1 MPGRRHHREPAPPI
15 RMGRGRRSRRVP
27 DSDVAPFAVVLRILI
42 RRGYARRIAM
52 PRTRE
57 SFSPPAVPDP
67 VSGTGGRDVTELLL
81 SVLRSI
87 EPYEACI
94 LEAERDGDFE
104 VAAFLREL
112 RRQDLLR
119 AREATR
125 LLKRSLEAISVH
137 VQEKGASYVELS
149 VGS

>member
-1 MPGRRHHREPAPPI
+1 MLESREDYHPA
-15 RMGRGRRSRRVP
+15 GAP
-27 DSDVAPFAVVLRILI
+27 DVLTD
-42 RRGYARRIAM
+42 
-52 PRTRE
+52 RTR
-57 SFSPPAVPDP
+57 
-67 VSGTGGRDVTELLL
+67 RDVTEVLLG
-81 SVLRSI
+81 VLRSI

-112 RRQDLLR
+112 RRQDIVR

-125 LLKRSLEAISVH
+125 LLKRSLERAEASVL
-137 VQEKGASYVELS
+137 KMGGARVELS

>member
-1 MPGRRHHREPAPPI
+1 MLD
-15 RMGRGRRSRRVP
+15 SRA
-27 DSDVAPFAVVLRILI
+27 S
-42 RRGYARRIAM
+42 
-52 PRTRE
+52 
-57 SFSPPAVPDP
+57 SPPAVVPDTVP
-67 VSGTGGRDVTELLL
+67 NTMSRDVTELLL
-81 SVLRSI
+81 GVLRSI

-112 RRQDLLR
+112 RRQDLIR

-125 LLKRSLEAISVH
+125 LLKRSLEAAYVN
-137 VQEKGASYVELS
+137 VVNEGESYVGLS

>member
-1 MPGRRHHREPAPPI
+1 MKYEYPRRKVMLET
-15 RMGRGRRSRRVP
+15 RRSSPPVRVP
-27 DSDVAPFAVVLRILI
+27 DALTDTAP
-42 RRGYARRIAM
+42 
-52 PRTRE
+52 
-57 SFSPPAVPDP
+57 
-67 VSGTGGRDVTELLL
+67 RDVTEVLLG
-81 SVLRSI
+81 VLRSI

-112 RRQDLLR
+112 RRQDIVR

-125 LLKRSLEAISVH
+125 LLKRSLERANVNVVEIG
-137 VQEKGASYVELS
+137 EARVELS

>member
-1 MPGRRHHREPAPPI
+1 MKREHP
-15 RMGRGRRSRRVP
+15 
-27 DSDVAPFAVVLRILI
+27 
-42 RRGYARRIAM
+42 RRIAM
-52 PRTRE
+52 LQTRKG
-57 SFSPPAVPDP
+57 SPPARGLDALPEP
-67 VSGTGGRDVTELLL
+67 AGRDVTEVLL

-112 RRQDLLR
+112 RRQDIAR

-125 LLKRSLEAISVH
+125 LLKRSLERAEVNAMEIGV
-137 VQEKGASYVELS
+137 ARVELS
-149 VGS
+149 AGS

>member
-1 MPGRRHHREPAPPI
+1 MLEMRKRPPAGVPETT
-15 RMGRGRRSRRVP
+15 SR
-27 DSDVAPFAVVLRILI
+27 DVAEVLL
-42 RRGYARRIAM
+42 G
-52 PRTRE
+52 
-57 SFSPPAVPDP
+57 
-67 VSGTGGRDVTELLL
+67 
-81 SVLRSI
+81 VLRSI

-112 RRQDLLR
+112 RRQDIVR

-125 LLKRSLEAISVH
+125 LLKRYLERANVNVAEMGEAH
-137 VQEKGASYVELS
+137 VELS

>member
-1 MPGRRHHREPAPPI
+1 MLE
-15 RMGRGRRSRRVP
+15 
-27 DSDVAPFAVVLRILI
+27 
-42 RRGYARRIAM
+42 
-52 PRTRE
+52 TRK
-57 SFSPPAVPDP
+57 SSPPARVPEALTD
-67 VSGTGGRDVTELLL
+67 TARHDVTEVLLG
-81 SVLRSI
+81 VLRSI

-112 RRQDLLR
+112 RRQDIVR

-125 LLKRSLEAISVH
+125 LLKRSLEKANVNVVEMGEAH
-137 VQEKGASYVELS
+137 VELS

>member
-1 MPGRRHHREPAPPI
+1 MLN
-15 RMGRGRRSRRVP
+15 S
-27 DSDVAPFAVVLRILI
+27 
-42 RRGYARRIAM
+42 
-52 PRTRE
+52 RE
-57 SFSPPAVPDP
+57 SSPLTAVPDP
-67 VSGTGGRDVTELLL
+67 VPGTASRDMTEILLG
-81 SVLRSI
+81 VLRSI

-112 RRQDLLR
+112 RRQDLIR

-125 LLKRSLEAISVH
+125 LLKRSLQAAYSNV
-137 VQEKGASYVELS
+137 GGGSSVELS

>member
-1 MPGRRHHREPAPPI
+1 ML
-15 RMGRGRRSRRVP
+15 
-27 DSDVAPFAVVLRILI
+27 DS
-42 RRGYARRIAM
+42 
-52 PRTRE
+52 RE
-57 SFSPPAVPDP
+57 SSPQVAVPDP
-67 VSGTGGRDVTELLL
+67 VSVTGSHDVTELLL
-81 SVLRSI
+81 GVLRSI

-112 RRQDLLR
+112 RRQDLAR

-125 LLKRSLEAISVH
+125 LLKRSLRAACVDVGKRSE
-137 VQEKGASYVELS
+137 SYVPLS

>member
-1 MPGRRHHREPAPPI
+1 LGASLQYVFHPVLTPFVQLVRI
-15 RMGRGRRSRRVP
+15 RKKRGYSRRIEML
-27 DSDVAPFAVVLRILI
+27 DS
-42 RRGYARRIAM
+42 
-52 PRTRE
+52 RE
-57 SFSPPAVPDP
+57 SSPPVAVPDP
-67 VSGTGGRDVTELLL
+67 VSVTESRDVTELLL
-81 SVLRSI
+81 RVLRSI

-112 RRQDLLR
+112 RRQDLIR

-125 LLKRSLEAISVH
+125 LLKRSLEAAYMSVG
-137 VQEKGASYVELS
+137 EEGGSYVELP